1 MKNDFGVNVAGYI
14 NTESGL
20 GEGVRS
26 TLRALKAA
34 RIPLVLNNCDFN
46 REHRKLDSSFANFSV
61 ENPYPINLIQINGD
75 QISRF
80 VDFFGSDYFKNHYN
94 IGYWAWEMLDFPS
107 EWLAALAQFDEI
119 WTPSNFCVEAIAP
132 VAKVPVVKM
141 PHAID
146 LPAPQANRKTLG
158 LPADKFI
165 FLFIFDFCSLPER
178 KNPQAVVEAFEKAFG
193 RQNPDVLL
201 IIKSSNGKILPK
213 QLAALEEQTQKF
225 SNVKL
230 INDYL
235 LKDELNA
242 LISES
247 DCYVS
252 LHRSEGF
259 GLTLA
264 EAMFYGKPVIATE
277 YSANTDFM
285 NVGNSFPVSY
295 DLRAL
300 SEDSGYFKKGSFW
313 AHPKVEHAAEL
324 MRFVFENRQKA
335 QKIGAKAAADV
346 RRLLSPPAVGEKMR
360 RRLERIKYLKN
371 DFIQFTDQEKIQ
383 IKFDAL
389 RFDIEKKNEQVR
401 QLQSKIQLMKD
412 SRFWKIRNQWF
423 KSKRFLGIGDAKSAE
438 LD

>member
-1 MKNDFGVNVAGYI
+1 MNDNFGINVAGYI

-34 RIPLVLNNCDFN
+34 QIPFVLNNCDFN
-46 REHRKLDSSFANFSV
+46 REHRKLDSSFTNFSD
-61 ENPYPINLIQINGD
+61 ENPYPVNLIQINGD
-75 QISRF
+75 RISQF
-80 VDFFGSDYFKNHYN
+80 VDSFGSDYFKDRYN
-94 IGYWAWEMLDFPS
+94 IGYWAWEMLDFPP
-107 EWLAALAQFDEI
+107 EWLSALNYFDEI

-132 VAKVPVVKM
+132 AAKVPVVKM

-146 LPAPQANRKTLG
+146 LPEPQANRKTLG
-158 LPADKFI
+158 LPPDKFI
-165 FLFIFDFCSLPER
+165 FLFVFDFCSSPER
-178 KNPQAVVEAFEKAFG
+178 KNPWAVVEAFKKAFG
-193 RQNPDVLL
+193 EQETNTLL
-201 IIKSSNGKILPK
+201 VIKSSNGNLLPK
-213 QLAALEEQTQKF
+213 EHAVLKSRTQNF
-225 SNVKL
+225 PNIKL
-230 INDYL
+230 IDDYL

-264 EAMFYGKPVIATE
+264 EAMFYGKPVIATD

-295 DLRAL
+295 DLQAL

-313 AHPKVEHAAEL
+313 ANPNVEHAAEL
-324 MRFVFENRQKA
+324 MRYVFENRRKA
-335 QKIGAKAAADV
+335 EAVGARAASDI
-346 RRLLSPPAVGEKMR
+346 RQLLSPSAVGVKMY

-371 DFIQFTDQEKIQ
+371 DFVQPTENEKLQ
-383 IKFDAL
+383 AKFDEL
-389 RFDIEKKNEQVR
+389 RFVIEQNAEKVRRLQHLIKDI
-401 QLQSKIQLMKD
+401 KD
-412 SRFWKIRNQWF
+412 SRFWKVRNQWF
-423 KSKRFLGIGDAKSAE
+423 KVKRFVGISNSESFD